1 MANWLS
7 LSFSEVG
14 NKHIPGSHLVSN
26 ANQSGKCIL
35 NTAQT
40 QWENSFFW
48 RNFRQLALSR
58 SLNN

>member
-1 MANWLS
+1 MANWPS

-14 NKHIPGSHLVSN
+14 NKHIPGSHLVSS

-40 QWENSFFW
+40 QWEKFLLEKL
-48 RNFRQLALSR
+48 QTVGSR
-58 SLNN
+58 